1 MLKVSETWK
10 LFINELRLFVREP
23 MVLAFVFA
31 FPVITVLVLGGV
43 FELAPPV
50 VFDYIDPSEYY
61 VAGYIA
67 VSIASIG
74 FVMMPVH
81 IASYR
86 ERGILRRL
94 RASNFSMISFYI
106 AQFLSGFVMTILST
120 IALMIAAYF
129 SYGIPPVFS
138 YPGVIAGFV
147 LGTMTFI
154 SIGILLGNLAPTA
167 RSAQALGLLVF
178 FPSFLLSG
186 AGPPP
191 NTMTDIMSNIS
202 DVIPMTH
209 TLRSVQEPWLNLGSS
224 TDHLFIMAGTFILTT
239 YLWVHLSHRK
249 SSE

>member
-1 MLKVSETWK
+1 
-10 LFINELRLFVREP
+10 

-43 FELAPPV
+43 FELAPPI
-50 VFDYIDPSEYY
+50 VFNYIKPSEYY

-94 RASNFSMISFYI
+94 KASNFSMISFYV

-120 IALMIAAYF
+120 IALMIAAYL
-129 SYGIPPVFS
+129 SYGIPAVFS
-138 YPGVIAGFV
+138 YPGIIAGFIA
-147 LGTMTFI
+147 GTATFI
-154 SIGILLGNLAPTA
+154 SIGILLGNLTPTA

-191 NTMTDIMSNIS
+191 NAMTKIMNNIS
-202 DVIPMTH
+202 DFIPMTH
-209 TLRSVQEPWLNLGSS
+209 SLRAIQEPWLNLGSNK
-224 TDHLFIMAGTFILTT
+224 DHLIMLVGTLVITTILW
-239 YLWVHLSHRK
+239 LHLSSRNT
-249 SSE
+249 SA